1 MRVRVL
7 FNRPI
12 FSNAV
17 HIDTV
22 QISHAYRNTDLPPPN
37 DLEKLNFDLN
47 LKNRGQN
54 KIMTA
59 YSKPNK
65 LNPHAPRLSI
75 IISEHGYSGIKVEVS
90 IAKLL
95 DGIGLAVQ
103 TDEDIECALDAIEDY
118 IRNRI
123 GVNFDAR
130 TAKVKRYDA
139 NADFLVGEK
148 RIQSYLKAIS
158 SPNARL
164 ITATFG
170 TTTKQFHN
178 KTRTLIV
185 YSKYEEMKNAYKNGK
200 VRLEDVKAAEGLLRV
215 EQRIKNLQEV
225 NRLAYQ
231 LSLPADSGHLFTT
244 SVASTLV
251 DKTLSELGLDN
262 TIISYEK
269 RDNLLIEKFGYD
281 AALMLGTLEFRAR
294 RGERFWKELR
304 WSQSTYYRK
313 KAMLEKYNLWNI
325 SPSEELPALIIK

>member
-1 MRVRVL
+1 MQVQN
-7 FNRPI
+7 FTQPI
-12 FSNAV
+12 LPNAI

-22 QISHAYRNTDLPPPN
+22 KISHAYRNTDLPPPN

-59 YSKPNK
+59 YSKLNK

-95 DGIGLAVQ
+95 DGIGLAAQ
-103 TDEDIECALDAIEDY
+103 TNEDIECALDAIEDY

-123 GVNFDAR
+123 GVKFDAR

-139 NADFLVGEK
+139 NADFLVGEE

-164 ITATFG
+164 VTASFG
-170 TTTKQFHN
+170 TTTKQFSN

-185 YSKYEEMKNAYKNGK
+185 YSKYEEMKNAYKNRK

-215 EQRIKNLQEV
+215 EKRINNLQAV

-231 LSLPADSGHLFTT
+231 LSLPSDAGHLFTT
-244 SVASTLV
+244 SVASFLV
-251 DKTLSELGLDN
+251 SDILSELGLDKPRV
-262 TIISYEK
+262 SYEK
-269 RDNLLIEKFGYD
+269 RDKLLIEKFGYD
-281 AALMLGTLEFRAR
+281 AALMLGILELRTR
-294 RGERFWKELR
+294 RGEKFWVELG
-304 WSQSTYYRK
+304 WSPTTYHNK
-313 KAMLEKYNLWNI
+313 KKLLKKFNLWNI
-325 SPSEELPALIIK
+325 SPDEELPALII